1 MSVLKAKLKEVLGA
15 VLPITILVIIFHF
28 TVTPLEP
35 LSFKRF
41 LLGAFSIIIGLSV
54 FLLGV
59 DLSITS
65 IGQSMGKTIAKS
77 NKIWIVVV
85 AGLLLGF
92 FICIAEPDLH
102 ILAGQVDY
110 ISAGKIGKNLL
121 LVVVSAGVGLLI
133 AFGFLR
139 VLYNYPLHK
148 SLAITYGIILLL
160 ALFSTPEFLAVAFD
174 ASGATTGALTVPF
187 ILALAAGI
195 SVLKKD
201 IKSSEEDSFGLVG
214 LASAG
219 AIMAV
224 LATGVLTNTG
234 RLSGSLPAAE
244 AVAGT
249 VLSPFL
255 QQLPVIAGEVSL
267 ALLPILVVFFL
278 FQKISF
284 KLSGRAL
291 RRIIFGLVFAF
302 LGLLLFLTG
311 VNAGFLDVG
320 RVFGREIVAIGN
332 KGYVVLMGF
341 ALGLLTVLAEP
352 AVYVLMH
359 QIEEVTSGY
368 IKKSMV
374 LIFLSI
380 GVACAVALSMLR
392 IMIPGIQLWHY
403 LLPGYIIA
411 MIMTCITPNLFVGI
425 AFDAGGVASGPMTA
439 TFILAF
445 ANGVAAAME
454 GADVLTDGFGM
465 IAMVAMAPLIALQI
479 LGFIYK
485 IKSKKEG
492 AESNDE

>member
-1 MSVLKAKLKEVLGA
+1 M
-15 VLPITILVIIFHF
+15 
-28 TVTPLEP
+28 
-35 LSFKRF
+35 
-41 LLGAFSIIIGLSV
+41 
-54 FLLGV
+54 
-59 DLSITS
+59 
-65 IGQSMGKTIAKS
+65 
-77 NKIWIVVV
+77 
-85 AGLLLGF
+85 
-92 FICIAEPDLH
+92 
-102 ILAGQVDY
+102 
-110 ISAGKIGKNLL
+110 
-121 LVVVSAGVGLLI
+121 
-133 AFGFLR
+133 
-139 VLYNYPLHK
+139 
-148 SLAITYGIILLL
+148 

-201 IKSSEEDSFGLVG
+201 IKASEEDSFGLVG

-219 AIMAV
+219 AILAV
-224 LATGVLTNTG
+224 LATGVLTNTS
-234 RLSGSLPAAE
+234 RLSGSLPATE

-267 ALLPILVVFFL
+267 ALLPILIVFFL

-291 RRIIFGLVFAF
+291 RRIIFGLIFAF

-332 KGYVVLMGF
+332 KGYVILMGF

-492 AESNDE
+492 AENNDE

>member
-1 MSVLKAKLKEVLGA
+1 M
-15 VLPITILVIIFHF
+15 
-28 TVTPLEP
+28 
-35 LSFKRF
+35 
-41 LLGAFSIIIGLSV
+41 
-54 FLLGV
+54 
-59 DLSITS
+59 
-65 IGQSMGKTIAKS
+65 
-77 NKIWIVVV
+77 
-85 AGLLLGF
+85 
-92 FICIAEPDLH
+92 
-102 ILAGQVDY
+102 
-110 ISAGKIGKNLL
+110 
-121 LVVVSAGVGLLI
+121 
-133 AFGFLR
+133 
-139 VLYNYPLHK
+139 
-148 SLAITYGIILLL
+148 
-160 ALFSTPEFLAVAFD
+160 
-174 ASGATTGALTVPF
+174 
-187 ILALAAGI
+187 ALAAGI

-284 KLSGRAL
+284 KLSGRACAEL
-291 RRIIFGLVFAF
+291 YSALS
-302 LGLLLFLTG
+302 LLFWSAFVPDR

-485 IKSKKEG
+485 IKSKKKEQKAMMNDNAG
-492 AESNDE
+492 KTAFELVAIIVDFGMGSKIMQKARKLGMPGGTVCLGRGTVKNRILDFIGLNEIRKEIILMVAEEKTAERVLTELNNVLPLKSRTMV